1 VRVAVLVELGRLA
14 EATAAAEQALELAR
28 LVGNPPMLLWARCT
42 LSAARLAAG
51 DVTAA
56 LEAAQEAADSGV
68 DADFHAAG
76 QPQWALGN
84 ALVAAGERERGIAA
98 LRAAEVLPVDEAAL
112 TADLAEAEAAGA
124 VGSRV
129 AVAAAAL
136 AALPGPFAAA
146 RARLAQGRALAA
158 AGNRDAALAALKEAE
173 AAFDRF
179 GARRLRDAAAREL
192 RALGHRVRRPA
203 VTGDGPLTAREQEI
217 AALVAAGRTNKEVA
231 GQLVLSERT
240 IEAHLRNVYAK
251 LGVRSR
257 VELARAIRSD
267 VL

>member
-1 VRVAVLVELGRLA
+1 
-14 EATAAAEQALELAR
+14 
-28 LVGNPPMLLWARCT
+28 M
-42 LSAARLAAG
+42 
-51 DVTAA
+51 
-56 LEAAQEAADSGV
+56 
-68 DADFHAAG
+68 
-76 QPQWALGN
+76 
-84 ALVAAGERERGIAA
+84 
-98 LRAAEVLPVDEAAL
+98 
-112 TADLAEAEAAGA
+112 
-124 VGSRV
+124 

-192 RALGHRVRRPA
+192 RTLGHRVRRPA